1 SMPARSPTCW
11 RRRVTRATRSRPM
24 RRRGL
29 PSPPRWCAP
38 TASTRRISSTSR
50 WTNWS
55 ATGRSTTSTN
65 TSASTNCA
73 RCRRTTSASPASR
86 SPTCPPATANRRVFQ
101 YLWVQAHGADASIAP
116 PQDWALWRVHN
127 TVRGYGWMD
136 VSDGDRPAA
145 DDSDE
150 ALMARIAR
158 GDERAYR
165 VLARRHLPAML
176 GLARRIL
183 GNAADAEDVAQE
195 AMLRVW
201 THAPRWQ
208 PLAQFRTWLTR
219 VVVNLCLDRKRRA
232 PWVALEAAG
241 DIVDPSLGPGD
252 KAESDERE
260 RLVKAAIAELPAR
273 QRAAITLTYGD
284 GMSNAQVA
292 EILGTSVSAVETLL
306 MRGKQN
312 MRRALDSVIDKDA

>member
-1 SMPARSPTCW
+1 M
-11 RRRVTRATRSRPM
+11 
-24 RRRGL
+24 G
-29 PSPPRWCAP
+29 
-38 TASTRRISSTSR
+38 
-50 WTNWS
+50 
-55 ATGRSTTSTN
+55 
-65 TSASTNCA
+65 
-73 RCRRTTSASPASR
+73 
-86 SPTCPPATANRRVFQ
+86 
-101 YLWVQAHGADASIAP
+101 
-116 PQDWALWRVHN
+116 
-127 TVRGYGWMD
+127 
-136 VSDGDRPAA
+136 VSDDDRPAA

-208 PLAQFRTWLTR
+208 PLAALRTWLTR

-241 DIVDPSLGPGD
+241 ELVDPAPGA
-252 KAESDERE
+252 AERSESEERDR
-260 RLVKAAIAELPAR
+260 RLAAAIAGLPAR
-273 QRAAITLTYGD
+273 QRSAIVLTYGD

-292 EILGTSVSAVETLL
+292 EILDTTVSAVETLL
-306 MRGKQN
+306 VRGKQN
-312 MRRALDSVIDKDA
+312 LRRALGDAMDEDKE